1 MDDMTLVAFIVLL
14 IAQLILLVEI
24 WRIARAAHGEL
35 RDQTNELR
43 AIRGLL
49 EDQTRYFVED

>member
-1 MDDMTLVAFIVLL
+1 MEEVELAFFIGWLAFLVLL
-14 IAQLILLVEI
+14 TQI
-24 WRIARAAHGEL
+24 WRTGVAVYKEL
-35 RDQTNELR
+35 QDQTNELG